1 MESQFD
7 EDMEQ
12 AYELLVRNGVFVTSV
27 AIDRDTHNQIKKDMD
42 MPDESLMY
50 LLGAP
55 VTIYENSVH

>member
-7 EDMEQ
+7 EDMEL
-12 AYELLVRNGVFVTSV
+12 AYELLIRNGVSVTAI
-27 AIDRDTHNQIKKDMD
+27 AIDRDTHTQILKDMEL
-42 MPDESLMY
+42 PEEALMY